1 MPPEHTGEDTY
12 TFFIYLIYKSY
23 TVRLFLRKYFPK
35 PEEYACKALEK
46 SKNIVQI
53 ICFFNLQLCT
63 LYNSF
68 VLSVQCYRVKCR
80 MYTNTLANFVQS
92 YYYTQRK
99 KTKPTEKGEGAESI
113 QQRLPCFFH
122 GAQSFLRVIRR
133 CEGARSKGV
142 RQILD
147 RGTAADPAPA
157 RKPYPCRKEEKQMNK
172 LTQAL
177 MEELTVE
184 YVKVGSLQIPES
196 VVISWVIMLLL
207 VVGSILLTRNLKVDH
222 ISKRQA
228 ALEALYSLGKNFFEG
243 LLGKEGSRYV
253 PYLMTVALYIA
264 CSNVIGVFGVKP
276 PTKDLDVT
284 AALALM
290 SIVLIEY
297 AGVRARGGAGFL
309 KSLAAPTPIMTPM
322 NILEIAIRPTSLC
335 MRLFGNVLGAFV
347 IMELL
352 KLVVPVFVPAVFSLY
367 FDLFDGLIQTYVF
380 VFLTALFMKESIGG
394 EE

>member
-1 MPPEHTGEDTY
+1 
-12 TFFIYLIYKSY
+12 
-23 TVRLFLRKYFPK
+23 
-35 PEEYACKALEK
+35 
-46 SKNIVQI
+46 
-53 ICFFNLQLCT
+53 
-63 LYNSF
+63 
-68 VLSVQCYRVKCR
+68 
-80 MYTNTLANFVQS
+80 
-92 YYYTQRK
+92 
-99 KTKPTEKGEGAESI
+99 
-113 QQRLPCFFH
+113 
-122 GAQSFLRVIRR
+122 
-133 CEGARSKGV
+133 
-142 RQILD
+142 
-147 RGTAADPAPA
+147 
-157 RKPYPCRKEEKQMNK
+157 MNK

-335 MRLFGNVLGAFV
+335 MRLFGNVLGAG
-347 IMELL
+347 IAALTGIGGGIGIGIATGKATEAISRQPEASG
-352 KLVVPVFVPAVFSLY
+352 K
-367 FDLFDGLIQTYVF
+367 IQTNLLLGAALAEGTAIFGF
-380 VFLTALFMKESIGG
+380 VVALLIILFLGQ
-394 EE
+394 

>member
-1 MPPEHTGEDTY
+1 MCGRSSAGALAHPP
-12 TFFIYLIYKSY
+12 
-23 TVRLFLRKYFPK
+23 
-35 PEEYACKALEK
+35 
-46 SKNIVQI
+46 
-53 ICFFNLQLCT
+53 
-63 LYNSF
+63 
-68 VLSVQCYRVKCR
+68 
-80 MYTNTLANFVQS
+80 
-92 YYYTQRK
+92 
-99 KTKPTEKGEGAESI
+99 
-113 QQRLPCFFH
+113 LPP
-122 GAQSFLRVIRR
+122 
-133 CEGARSKGV
+133 
-142 RQILD
+142 
-147 RGTAADPAPA
+147 AA
-157 RKPYPCRKEEKQMNK
+157 PYPCRKEEKQMNK

-290 SIVLIEY
+290 SIILIEY
-297 AGVRARGGAGFL
+297 AGFHKRGLKGFL
-309 KSLAAPTPIMTPM
+309 KSFAEPVPIMLPI

-335 MRLFGNVLGAFV
+335 MRLFGNVLGSFV
-347 IMELL
+347 VMKLL
-352 KLVVPVFVPAVFSLY
+352 EFVCPAILPIPFSLY
-367 FDLFDGLIQTYVF
+367 FDFFDGFIQAYVF
-380 VFLTALFMKESIGG
+380 VFLTSLFIKEAI
-394 EE
+394 E

>member
-1 MPPEHTGEDTY
+1 
-12 TFFIYLIYKSY
+12 
-23 TVRLFLRKYFPK
+23 
-35 PEEYACKALEK
+35 
-46 SKNIVQI
+46 
-53 ICFFNLQLCT
+53 
-63 LYNSF
+63 
-68 VLSVQCYRVKCR
+68 
-80 MYTNTLANFVQS
+80 
-92 YYYTQRK
+92 
-99 KTKPTEKGEGAESI
+99 
-113 QQRLPCFFH
+113 
-122 GAQSFLRVIRR
+122 
-133 CEGARSKGV
+133 
-142 RQILD
+142 
-147 RGTAADPAPA
+147 
-157 RKPYPCRKEEKQMNK
+157 MNK

-297 AGVRARGGAGFL
+297 AGFL

>member
-1 MPPEHTGEDTY
+1 MPQKHTGKDTY

-35 PEEYACKALEK
+35 PGEYACKALEK

-80 MYTNTLANFVQS
+80 MCTNTLANFVHGDLPH
-92 YYYTQRK
+92 T
-99 KTKPTEKGEGAESI
+99 
-113 QQRLPCFFH
+113 RLPP
-122 GAQSFLRVIRR
+122 
-133 CEGARSKGV
+133 
-142 RQILD
+142 
-147 RGTAADPAPA
+147 AD
-157 RKPYPCRKEEKQMNK
+157 PYPCRKEEKQMNK

>member
-1 MPPEHTGEDTY
+1 M
-12 TFFIYLIYKSY
+12 
-23 TVRLFLRKYFPK
+23 
-35 PEEYACKALEK
+35 
-46 SKNIVQI
+46 
-53 ICFFNLQLCT
+53 
-63 LYNSF
+63 
-68 VLSVQCYRVKCR
+68 
-80 MYTNTLANFVQS
+80 
-92 YYYTQRK
+92 
-99 KTKPTEKGEGAESI
+99 
-113 QQRLPCFFH
+113 
-122 GAQSFLRVIRR
+122 
-133 CEGARSKGV
+133 
-142 RQILD
+142 
-147 RGTAADPAPA
+147 
-157 RKPYPCRKEEKQMNK
+157 
-172 LTQAL
+172 
-177 MEELTVE
+177 
-184 YVKVGSLQIPES
+184 
-196 VVISWVIMLLL
+196 
-207 VVGSILLTRNLKVDH
+207 DH

-276 PTKDLDVT
+276 PTMDLDVT

-297 AGVRARGGAGFL
+297 AGVRARGSAGFL
-309 KSLAAPTPIMTPM
+309 KSLAAPTPIMSPM

>member
-1 MPPEHTGEDTY
+1 
-12 TFFIYLIYKSY
+12 
-23 TVRLFLRKYFPK
+23 
-35 PEEYACKALEK
+35 
-46 SKNIVQI
+46 
-53 ICFFNLQLCT
+53 
-63 LYNSF
+63 
-68 VLSVQCYRVKCR
+68 
-80 MYTNTLANFVQS
+80 
-92 YYYTQRK
+92 
-99 KTKPTEKGEGAESI
+99 
-113 QQRLPCFFH
+113 
-122 GAQSFLRVIRR
+122 
-133 CEGARSKGV
+133 
-142 RQILD
+142 
-147 RGTAADPAPA
+147 
-157 RKPYPCRKEEKQMNK
+157 MNK

-297 AGVRARGGAGFL
+297 PERAGSAPEDDRGRYCSGKDLQDRGRRSTYDRAGQ
-309 KSLAAPTPIMTPM
+309 AA
-322 NILEIAIRPTSLC
+322 
-335 MRLFGNVLGAFV
+335 
-347 IMELL
+347 
-352 KLVVPVFVPAVFSLY
+352 
-367 FDLFDGLIQTYVF
+367 
-380 VFLTALFMKESIGG
+380 
-394 EE
+394 

>member
-1 MPPEHTGEDTY
+1 
-12 TFFIYLIYKSY
+12 
-23 TVRLFLRKYFPK
+23 
-35 PEEYACKALEK
+35 
-46 SKNIVQI
+46 
-53 ICFFNLQLCT
+53 
-63 LYNSF
+63 
-68 VLSVQCYRVKCR
+68 
-80 MYTNTLANFVQS
+80 
-92 YYYTQRK
+92 
-99 KTKPTEKGEGAESI
+99 
-113 QQRLPCFFH
+113 
-122 GAQSFLRVIRR
+122 
-133 CEGARSKGV
+133 
-142 RQILD
+142 
-147 RGTAADPAPA
+147 
-157 RKPYPCRKEEKQMNK
+157 MNK

-253 PYLMTVALYIA
+253 PYLMTQKYLGMALGFPEKSADVRLAQYENGSRTPKA
-264 CSNVIGVFGVKP
+264 
-276 PTKDLDVT
+276 DVT

-347 IMELL
+347 IMELI
-352 KLVVPVFVPAVFSLY
+352 KLVVPVFVPAIFSLY

-380 VFLTALFMKESIGG
+380 VFLTSLFMKETMGD

>member
-1 MPPEHTGEDTY
+1 
-12 TFFIYLIYKSY
+12 
-23 TVRLFLRKYFPK
+23 
-35 PEEYACKALEK
+35 
-46 SKNIVQI
+46 
-53 ICFFNLQLCT
+53 
-63 LYNSF
+63 
-68 VLSVQCYRVKCR
+68 
-80 MYTNTLANFVQS
+80 
-92 YYYTQRK
+92 
-99 KTKPTEKGEGAESI
+99 
-113 QQRLPCFFH
+113 
-122 GAQSFLRVIRR
+122 
-133 CEGARSKGV
+133 
-142 RQILD
+142 
-147 RGTAADPAPA
+147 
-157 RKPYPCRKEEKQMNK
+157 MNK

-335 MRLFGNVLGAFV
+335 MRLFGNVLGAIV
-347 IMELL
+347 VMALIKHLL
-352 KLVVPVFVPAVFSLY
+352 PLIVPLVFSLY

-394 EE
+394 GIGIGIATGKATEAISRQPEASGKIQTNLLLGAALAEGTAIFGFVVALLIILFLGQ